1 METGSNYENAIKLTL
16 VSRKFV
22 RISKNESW
30 DAHLDH
36 MGFPKMYESSLCGDR
51 CGRKR
56 NAMDPS
62 RWGQTDRRTDGRT
75 DGQTEKFNTISR
87 RFTGDN
93 MDFGNKNYSCGARN
107 PLQVIC

>member
-56 NAMDPS
+56 DAMDPS
-62 RWGQTDRRTDGRT
+62 KGGDRRT

-93 MDFGNKNYSCGARN
+93 KMCE
-107 PLQVIC
+107 LCLI

>member
-51 CGRKR
+51 C

-62 RWGQTDRRTDGRT
+62 RWGQTDRPKSSTLYPAA
-75 DGQTEKFNTISR
+75 SR
-87 RFTGDN
+87 GIIWILETKITVVEPATLYR
-93 MDFGNKNYSCGARN
+93 
-107 PLQVIC
+107 